1 MQIDFLVKTDR
12 SKDKHILIF
21 LKKRNKII
29 NIFLIV
35 IQYIYFIV
43 KYNSYFFNKFYL
55 CQNYSLH

>member
-55 CQNYSLH
+55 C